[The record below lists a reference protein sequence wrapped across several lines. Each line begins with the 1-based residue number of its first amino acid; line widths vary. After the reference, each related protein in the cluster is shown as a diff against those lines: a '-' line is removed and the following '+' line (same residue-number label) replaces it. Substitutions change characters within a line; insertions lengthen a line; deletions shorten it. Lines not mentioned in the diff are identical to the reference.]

1 MNAARKLVCLDG
13 ATLYGAVDQAW
24 EAFAAEGIAIVVY
37 DRTPPGE
44 VAARLAGAD
53 YALTNKTPITAAT
66 IAACPGLKYIG
77 VLATGYNIVDTSAA
91 AAAGVAITNV
101 PAYSTSSV
109 AQTAIALLLAL
120 AQQVETYG
128 RLDSQGRWSACPDFH
143 YRLSSW
149 HELAGKTFGVVGF
162 GNTGRATAAIAAA
175 LGMKVA
181 VATSK
186 DAASLPEGYRKTDVD
201 ELFATCDVVSLHC
214 PLTPDTASMVDAGR
228 LATMRPGAMLINTA
242 RGQLVDE
249 QALAAAL
256 NESRIAG
263 AGLDVLCQEP
273 PQADNPLLSAPH
285 CIVTP
290 HMAWSSAE
298 ARQRL
303 TEEAAE
309 NFHAFLRG
317 ERRNTVAG

>member
-24 EAFAAEGIAIVVY
+24 EAFAAEGIEIVVY

-256 NESRIAG
+256 TEGRIAG

-290 HMAWSSAE
+290 HMAWSSSE

>member
-1 MNAARKLVCLDG
+1 MNAARKLVCLAG

-24 EAFAAEGIAIVVY
+24 EAFAAEGIEIVVY

-91 AAAGVAITNV
+91 AAAGVAVTNV

-201 ELFATCDVVSLHC
+201 ELFATCDVISLHC

-256 NESRIAG
+256 NEGRIAG

>member
-1 MNAARKLVCLDG
+1 MNADRKLVCLDG

-24 EAFAAEGIAIVVY
+24 EAFAAEGIEIVVY
-37 DRTPPGE
+37 DRTAPGE

-77 VLATGYNIVDTSAA
+77 VLATGYNIVDTAAA
-91 AAAGVAITNV
+91 AAAGVVVNNV

-120 AQQVETYG
+120 TQQVETYG

-143 YRLSSW
+143 YRLTSW

-186 DAASLPEGYRKTDVD
+186 DTASLPEGYRKTDVD

-214 PLTPDTASMVDAGR
+214 PLTPNTASMVDASR
-228 LATMRPGAMLINTA
+228 LATMRPGALLINTA
-242 RGQLVDE
+242 RGPLVDE
-249 QALAAAL
+249 HALATAL
-256 NESRIAG
+256 TEGRIAG

-273 PQADNPLLSAPH
+273 PRADNPLLSAPH

-290 HMAWSSAE
+290 HIAWSSAE

>member
-1 MNAARKLVCLDG
+1 MD
-13 ATLYGAVDQAW
+13 
-24 EAFAAEGIAIVVY
+24 
-37 DRTPPGE
+37 
-44 VAARLAGAD
+44 AGAP
-53 YALTNKTPITAAT
+53 ALT
-66 IAACPGLKYIG
+66 
-77 VLATGYNIVDTSAA
+77 
-91 AAAGVAITNV
+91 
-101 PAYSTSSV
+101 STTV
-109 AQTAIALLLAL
+109 C
-120 AQQVETYG
+120 
-128 RLDSQGRWSACPDFH
+128 RR
-143 YRLSSW
+143 
-149 HELAGKTFGVVGF
+149 

-214 PLTPDTASMVDAGR
+214 PLTPDTASMVDASR

-256 NESRIAG
+256 TEGRIAG

>member
-24 EAFAAEGIAIVVY
+24 EAFAAEGIEIVVY

-256 NESRIAG
+256 TEGRIAG

>member
-1 MNAARKLVCLDG
+1 MLFR
-13 ATLYGAVDQAW
+13 
-24 EAFAAEGIAIVVY
+24 
-37 DRTPPGE
+37 
-44 VAARLAGAD
+44 
-53 YALTNKTPITAAT
+53 
-66 IAACPGLKYIG
+66 
-77 VLATGYNIVDTSAA
+77 S
-91 AAAGVAITNV
+91 
-101 PAYSTSSV
+101 
-109 AQTAIALLLAL
+109 
-120 AQQVETYG
+120 QVETYG

-201 ELFATCDVVSLHC
+201 ELFATCDVISLHC

-256 NESRIAG
+256 NEGRIAG

-317 ERRNTVAG
+317 ERRNTVAR

>member
-1 MNAARKLVCLDG
+1 MKAARKLVCLDG

-24 EAFAAEGIAIVVY
+24 EAFAAEGIEIVVY

-44 VAARLAGAD
+44 VAARLADAD

-91 AAAGVAITNV
+91 AAAGVAVTNV

-186 DAASLPEGYRKTDVD
+186 DAASLPEGYLKTDVD

-214 PLTPDTASMVDAGR
+214 PLTPDTASMVDSSR

-256 NESRIAG
+256 TEGRIAG

>member
-1 MNAARKLVCLDG
+1 MNAARKLICLDG

-24 EAFAAEGIAIVVY
+24 EAFAAEGIEIVVY

-91 AAAGVAITNV
+91 AAAGVAVTNV

-128 RLDSQGRWSACPDFH
+128 RL
-143 YRLSSW
+143 
-149 HELAGKTFGVVGF
+149 ELAGKTFGVVGF

-214 PLTPDTASMVDAGR
+214 PLTPDTASMVDASR

-256 NESRIAG
+256 TEGRIAG

>member
-24 EAFAAEGIAIVVY
+24 EAFAAEGIEIVVY

-309 NFHAFLRG
+309 NFHACLRG
-317 ERRNTVAG
+317 EGRNTVAG

>member
-1 MNAARKLVCLDG
+1 MKIVVLDG
-13 ATLYGAVDQAW
+13 YTLNPGDISW
-24 EAFAAEGIAIVVY
+24 EGMERFGEVTVYERTKEEDIVSRIGDAEVVY
-37 DRTPPGE
+37 
-44 VAARLAGAD
+44 
-53 YALTNKTPITAAT
+53 TNKTPLTRET
-66 IAACPGLKYIG
+66 FDACPNIKFVG

-91 AAAGVAITNV
+91 AAAGVAVTNV

-214 PLTPDTASMVDAGR
+214 PLTPDTASMVDASR

-256 NESRIAG
+256 TEGRIAG

>member
-24 EAFAAEGIAIVVY
+24 EVFAAEGIEIVVY
-37 DRTPPGE
+37 DRTAPEE

-91 AAAGVAITNV
+91 AAAGVVVTNV

-186 DAASLPEGYRKTDVD
+186 DAASLPEGYHKTDVD

-214 PLTPDTASMVDAGR
+214 PLTPDTASMVDASR

-256 NESRIAG
+256 TEGRIAG

-273 PQADNPLLSAPH
+273 PRADNPLLSAPH

-317 ERRNTVAG
+317 ERRNNVAG

>member
-1 MNAARKLVCLDG
+1 MSYIREYNSVFSKMKITVLDG
-13 ATLYGAVDQAW
+13 YTLNPGDLDWGAMA
-24 EAFAAEGIAIVVY
+24 AFGDLTVY
-37 DRTPPGE
+37 DRTP
-44 VAARLAGAD
+44 AD
-53 YALTNKTPITAAT
+53 KTVERAIGSEIVITNKTVLDADAISRLPE
-66 IAACPGLKYIG
+66 LKYIG

-91 AAAGVAITNV
+91 AAAGVAVTNV

-128 RLDSQGRWSACPDFH
+128 RLDSHGRWSACPDFH

-214 PLTPDTASMVDAGR
+214 PLTPDTASMVDASR
-228 LATMRPGAMLINTA
+228 LATMRPGATGLSTTA
-242 RGQLVDE
+242 RRP
-249 QALAAAL
+249 
-256 NESRIAG
+256 NWSTSRHWRQRSPKAVSQVQ
-263 AGLDVLCQEP
+263 DW
-273 PQADNPLLSAPH
+273 
-285 CIVTP
+285 
-290 HMAWSSAE
+290 MSSA
-298 ARQRL
+298 RNLPRPTTLFSRL
-303 TEEAAE
+303 RTA
-309 NFHAFLRG
+309 
-317 ERRNTVAG
+317 

>member
-1 MNAARKLVCLDG
+1 MKAARKLVCLDG

-24 EAFAAEGIAIVVY
+24 EAFAAEGIEIVVY

-44 VAARLAGAD
+44 VAARLADAD

-91 AAAGVAITNV
+91 AAAGVAVTNV
-101 PAYSTSSV
+101 PASSTSSV

-186 DAASLPEGYRKTDVD
+186 DAASLPEGYLKTDVD

-214 PLTPDTASMVDAGR
+214 PLTPDTASMVDSSR

-256 NESRIAG
+256 TEGRIVG

>member
-1 MNAARKLVCLDG
+1 MLFR
-13 ATLYGAVDQAW
+13 
-24 EAFAAEGIAIVVY
+24 
-37 DRTPPGE
+37 
-44 VAARLAGAD
+44 
-53 YALTNKTPITAAT
+53 
-66 IAACPGLKYIG
+66 
-77 VLATGYNIVDTSAA
+77 S
-91 AAAGVAITNV
+91 
-101 PAYSTSSV
+101 
-109 AQTAIALLLAL
+109 
-120 AQQVETYG
+120 
-128 RLDSQGRWSACPDFH
+128 LDSHGRWSACPDFH

-214 PLTPDTASMVDAGR
+214 PLTPDTASMVDASR

-256 NESRIAG
+256 TEGRIAG